1 MKKKLGIFLCTVML
15 CLAWAIPVLADTGP
29 KPSVVIDFEGVED
42 ETYYVT
48 LLAKDKYLGP
58 YSFATEDDVP
68 AGDEPENVAFRKF
81 YEYEDANGYH
91 FMQYMRECS
100 GTNQFEW
107 GYYPPYQFKILVY
120 FPEEDRLL
128 TDGRTYSRYAFDS
141 YYTVKINGD
150 EMSVEKTDTSQM
162 RMENYVKIG
171 IKFLIRLLV
180 TLALE
185 MGIAAAFRFRQKMQ
199 LGCIAIVN
207 ILTQL
212 VLNYVIYWI
221 LKPMGQWGY
230 VFFYIP
236 TEILITVF
244 ETVVY
249 CLTLNRIGKEKKSI
263 GRIVGYTILANVVSF
278 VIGSVVAIEIASWL
292 PTEIYFWEL

>member
-1 MKKKLGIFLCTVML
+1 ML

-185 MGIAAAFRFRQKMQ
+185 MGIAAAFRFREKMQ

-236 TEILITVF
+236 TEILIMVF

>member
-185 MGIAAAFRFRQKMQ
+185 MGIAAAFRFREKMQ

-236 TEILITVF
+236 TEILIMVF

-263 GRIVGYTILANVVSF
+263 GRIVGYTILANVVSL
-278 VIGSVVAIEIASWL
+278 VIGSVVAIEIASCL

>member
-29 KPSVVIDFEGVED
+29 KPSVVIDFEGVKD

-48 LLAKDKYLGP
+48 LLAEDEFFGP

-68 AGDEPENVAFRKF
+68 EGDEPEDRAFRKF
-81 YEYEDANGYH
+81 YEYKDGDGYH
-91 FMQYMRECS
+91 FMQYMEECS

-107 GYYPPYQFKILVY
+107 GYYPPDKFKILVY

-128 TDGRTYSRYAFDS
+128 TDGGIYSRYAFDS

-162 RMENYVKIG
+162 RMENYVKMG

-185 MGIAAAFRFRQKMQ
+185 LGIATAFGFREKKQ
-199 LGCIAIVN
+199 LGCITIVN

-212 VLNYVIYWI
+212 VLNYMIYWI
-221 LKPMGQWGY
+221 LSPMGSMAY
-230 VFFYIP
+230 VLFYVPI
-236 TEILITVF
+236 EILILIF

-278 VIGSVVAIEIASWL
+278 VTGSVVAVAIASWL

>member
-1 MKKKLGIFLCTVML
+1 MKKKLGIFLCTFML

-29 KPSVVIDFEGVED
+29 KPSVVIDFEGVEG

-48 LLAKDKYLGP
+48 LLAEDEFFGP

-68 AGDEPENVAFRKF
+68 EGDEPENVAFRKF
-81 YEYEDANGYH
+81 YEYEDADGYH
-91 FMQYMRECS
+91 FLQYMKECS
-100 GTNQFEW
+100 ETNQFEW
-107 GYYPPYQFKILVY
+107 GYYPPDKFKILVY
-120 FPEEDRLL
+120 FPAEDRLL
-128 TDGRTYSRYAFDS
+128 TDGEVHSCYAFDS

-162 RMENYVKIG
+162 RMENYAKMG
-171 IKFLIRLLV
+171 IKFLIRLLA

-185 MGIAAAFRFRQKMQ
+185 MGIATAFGFREKMQ

-207 ILTQL
+207 ILTQI
-212 VLNYVIYWI
+212 VLNYMIYWI
-221 LKPMGQWGY
+221 LSPMGSMAYILFY
-230 VFFYIP
+230 VPI
-236 TEILITVF
+236 EILILIF

-278 VIGSVVAIEIASWL
+278 VVGSVVALEIAALL